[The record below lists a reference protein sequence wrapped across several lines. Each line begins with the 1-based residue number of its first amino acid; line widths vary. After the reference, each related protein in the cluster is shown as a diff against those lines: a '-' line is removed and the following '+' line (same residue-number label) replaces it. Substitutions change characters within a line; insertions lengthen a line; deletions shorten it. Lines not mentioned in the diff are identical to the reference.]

1 MEGMMAMNNV
11 EWTPENI
18 KKAEKACKEAQQM
31 VIIKTIDVSDPG
43 DSTLWGWYWAKPG
56 KEGRKPVNDK
66 GGNTGSGRRGW
77 GAERCAGAAP
87 DCGVVGGSPS

>member
-31 VIIKTIDVSDPG
+31 VIIKTIDVSVPG
-43 DSTLWGWYWAKPG
+43 DSTL
-56 KEGRKPVNDK
+56 
-66 GGNTGSGRRGW
+66 
-77 GAERCAGAAP
+77 
-87 DCGVVGGSPS
+87 